1 MKATILNLAINNIKS
16 IRSAIEKICET
27 KVISNKNEFTKT
39 DIVILPGNG
48 SFGKGIEEIN
58 KRGFDDVI
66 KNSYFCGKKIIG
78 SCLGLQ
84 LMMRTSEESQEIKG
98 LGLIDGVVSKIND
111 ESLRLPLLGWYD
123 VKFKDDFFENKS
135 YFFNNNYSVNLKDSR
150 LVIGKF
156 NNITSFIKQKNF
168 YGFQFHP
175 EKSGK
180 HGIELLKK
188 IILD

>member
-1 MKATILNLAINNIKS
+1 MKATILNLGINNIKS

-78 SCLGLQ
+78 ICLGLQ

-123 VKFKDDFFENKS
+123 VKFKDGFFENKS
-135 YFFNNNYSVNLKDSR
+135 YFFNNNYAVNPKDSR
-150 LVIGKF
+150 VVIGKF
-156 NNITSFIKQKNF
+156 NNIAAFIKKENF

-180 HGIELLKK
+180 HGVELLKK
-188 IILD
+188 TIYR

>member
-1 MKATILNLAINNIKS
+1 MKATILNLGINNIKS

-66 KNSYFCGKKIIG
+66 KNSYLCGEKIIG
-78 SCLGLQ
+78 ICLGLQ
-84 LMMRTSEESQEIKG
+84 LMMNTSEESQGIKG

-135 YFFNNNYSVNLKDSR
+135 YFFNNNYAVNLKDSR

-156 NNITSFIKQKNF
+156 NNIASFIKQKNF

-180 HGIELLKK
+180 NGLELLKK
-188 IILD
+188 TIFD